1 MDPPTQSLA
10 ETEHDMSHYYMP
22 TEEQIQKTMRFFGFD
37 RLVAIRH
44 LQGQRLALEHAQR
57 NRRYK

>member
-1 MDPPTQSLA
+1 MDPPTQELA
-10 ETEHDMSHYYMP
+10 ETEHDMSHYTP

-44 LQGQRLALEHAQR
+44 LQGQRLALEHLQR

>member
-1 MDPPTQSLA
+1 
-10 ETEHDMSHYYMP
+10 MSYYTP
-22 TEEQIQKTMRFFGFD
+22 TEEEIQKTMRFFGFD

-44 LQGQRLALEHAQR
+44 LQGRQMALRYAQQ